1 VDPNSDLNTHV
12 PVQEPKTGP
21 KGWKPM
27 RRDESQNFHYGGEPD
42 SESFDKAELKGHI
55 GGTPKPE
62 KK

>member
-1 VDPNSDLNTHV
+1 
-12 PVQEPKTGP
+12 
-21 KGWKPM
+21 M